1 MKHKIWFYVSMSLCI
16 ITIIAIIGTGIWV
29 YIDDQRFSAHQEDAV
44 LAFSSTGQADRA
56 EGDEDSGAGKG
67 QNEESEDQNISA
79 EKGLLSVEI
88 TLPASFFE
96 GSSQDEIMASA
107 NEDGIKDVTV
117 NSDGSV
123 TYKMSKSKHKEM
135 LAEYKKSIDDMISGM
150 LDGPDKVASFTD
162 IKYNDNISE
171 LNVYVDKAKYNEMD
185 SMSVLAFYVSGLYY
199 QALNGTDSSD
209 LEVVVNFIDKDT
221 DEVFQSGSSKDLG
234 E

>member
-16 ITIIAIIGTGIWV
+16 ITIIVVIGTGIWV
-29 YIDDQRFSAHQEDAV
+29 YIDDQRFSAHQEDTV
-44 LAFSSTGQADRA
+44 LTYASSAKSNPA
-56 EGDEDSGAGKG
+56 EGKVDEESTSNGGEDSK
-67 QNEESEDQNISA
+67 DQGISA

-123 TYKMSKSKHKEM
+123 TYKMSKSKHKEL

-185 SMSVLAFYVSGLYY
+185 SMSVLAFYMSGLYY

>member
-1 MKHKIWFYVSMSLCI
+1 
-16 ITIIAIIGTGIWV
+16 
-29 YIDDQRFSAHQEDAV
+29 
-44 LAFSSTGQADRA
+44 
-56 EGDEDSGAGKG
+56 
-67 QNEESEDQNISA
+67 
-79 EKGLLSVEI
+79 
-88 TLPASFFE
+88 
-96 GSSQDEIMASA
+96 
-107 NEDGIKDVTV
+107 
-117 NSDGSV
+117 
-123 TYKMSKSKHKEM
+123 M

-221 DEVFQSGSSKDLG
+221 DVVFQSGSSKDLG